1 MRLPLKPRSL
11 SQVARAEEMKVSMSF
26 VQGSRPA
33 REHRSYHLGF
43 AQWPAGTTALAFEI
57 WVALAVSLY
66 AAFALELNSAASAGT
81 GLLILVGPTQ
91 GMVLSKAI
99 YRIIG
104 TLFGAVF
111 AIIVTSLFSQDRTM
125 LIAVF
130 SVYMACLVA
139 IGTLLRDF
147 RAYGCILAG
156 YTVALI
162 SITDVDTPTAAF
174 TAMLDRVAVIL
185 LAVLVLAFVSAIFAT
200 QQSARSLQ
208 SKLRLATKDI
218 VAMALATLDQRVP
231 PDPSQCVAMSA
242 RLMPLRSEI
251 SFATPELLDGRAR
264 AKGARSALLGLFEA
278 ISAIQAVGL
287 GLRNTSVA
295 SSIVDEAISIVRAA
309 IVARR
314 PEKWLADID
323 AVAERAMEGEA
334 RSIDEAYVLDRCK
347 FMIEV
352 FRDIR
357 DGLLSNRIGR
367 IPRRSVSLPV
377 HQDYIAAVLNGVR
390 IGLAAGIVGLLA
402 VLSGLPGASLMIVGT
417 IVFVALGSVLHDPL
431 AMGRA
436 ALLMT
441 PAVIIT
447 GTIYDFL
454 IFPNISDYPLF
465 IISLSPVVTMTC
477 WLIKTGKGP
486 MGIFYGVQSISL
498 LSPANV
504 QALDPTLFV
513 DTAAFLVAGSI
524 CIFFT
529 LLLIVPVDPALR
541 RLRLAL
547 AVGRDLRRALVDE
560 NRLDQPRASLHYDR
574 LSQFSSWRHGEP
586 VTRARLNVM
595 RRLSDLGNLSLAVRR
610 SWRALDQARIA
621 VDPVID
627 AKARQILPTL
637 SPVELLDL
645 SRTYLAAAAQ
655 LDRSKRVDLIHA
667 AAALYGTA
675 VLTTSE
681 MRLLRRLKL
690 LRYHSQGI

>member
-1 MRLPLKPRSL
+1 MSTTAIAKG
-11 SQVARAEEMKVSMSF
+11 VTRA
-26 VQGSRPA
+26 
-33 REHRSYHLGF
+33 EHRSYRLGF

-57 WVALAVSLY
+57 WVALAVSY
-66 AAFALELNSAASAGT
+66 YIAFILELNAAASAGT

-99 YRIIG
+99 YRIAG

-111 AIIVTSLFSQDRTM
+111 AIILTSLFSQDRTM

-139 IGTLLRDF
+139 IATLLRDF

-162 SITDVDTPTAAF
+162 SVADVDAPTTAF

-185 LAVLVLAFVSAIFAT
+185 LAVLVLAFVSAIFTTA
-200 QQSARSLQ
+200 QSARSLQ

-218 VAMALATLDQRVP
+218 VAMAVATLDRRVP

-251 SFATPELLDGRAR
+251 GFAAPELLDGWAR

-278 ISAIQAVGL
+278 ISAIQALGL
-287 GLRNTSVA
+287 GLRNMSAA
-295 SSIVDEAISIVRAA
+295 SSTVEDAISIMRAT
-309 IVARR
+309 IVAQR
-314 PEKWLADID
+314 PEKRLADID
-323 AVAERAMEGEA
+323 ALTHRAMEAEA
-334 RSIDEAYVLDRCK
+334 LSIDEAYVLDRCK

-352 FRDIR
+352 FRDVR
-357 DGLLSNRIGR
+357 DGLLSNRVGR
-367 IPRRSVSLPV
+367 LPRRFVSIPV
-377 HQDYIAAVLNGVR
+377 HQDYIAAVLNGLRV
-390 IGLAAGIVGLLA
+390 GLAVGIVGLLA
-402 VLSGLPGASLMIVGT
+402 VLSGLPGANLMVLGT

-465 IISLSPVVTMTC
+465 IISLAPVVTITC

-504 QALDPTLFV
+504 QTLDPTTFV
-513 DTAAFLVAGSI
+513 DTVAFLVAGSV
-524 CIFFT
+524 CIFIS
-529 LLLIVPVDPALR
+529 LLLIVPVDPAQR

-547 AVGRDLRRALVDE
+547 AVGRALRRALADE
-560 NRLDQPRASLHYDR
+560 NRLGQPRASLHYDR
-574 LSQFSSWRHGEP
+574 LSQFSSWQHSEVITP
-586 VTRARLNVM
+586 ARRNVM
-595 RRLSDLGNLSLAVRR
+595 KRLSDLGNLNFAVRR

-621 VDPVID
+621 IDPAID
-627 AKARQILPTL
+627 AKARQILATL
-637 SPVELLDL
+637 SPIEILDL
-645 SRTYLAAAAQ
+645 SRTYLAAAAGFE
-655 LDRSKRVDLIHA
+655 RSKRLDLVHA

-681 MRLLRRLKL
+681 MRLLRHLKL

>member
-1 MRLPLKPRSL
+1 MT
-11 SQVARAEEMKVSMSF
+11 MSTAI
-26 VQGSRPA
+26 QENPI
-33 REHRSYHLGF
+33 EHRSHQPGF
-43 AQWPAGTTALAFEI
+43 AQWPAGTMALAFEI
-57 WVALAVSLY
+57 WVALTVSY
-66 AAFALELNSAASAGT
+66 YIAFILELNSAAGAGT

-99 YRIIG
+99 YRIAG

-130 SVYMACLVA
+130 SVYMGCLVA
-139 IGTLLRDF
+139 IATLLRDF

-162 SITDVDTPTAAF
+162 SIADVDAPTAAF
-174 TAMLDRVAVIL
+174 TAMVDRVAVIL

-200 QQSARSLQ
+200 AESTRSLQ

-218 VAMALATLDQRVP
+218 VAMALATLDRRAP

-251 SFATPELLDGRAR
+251 GFATLELLDGWAR
-264 AKGARSALLGLFEA
+264 AKGARSGLLGLFEA
-278 ISAIQAVGL
+278 ISAIQAIGL
-287 GLRNTSVA
+287 GLRNMSAA
-295 SSIVDEAISIVRAA
+295 SSTVDHALSIMRAA
-309 IVARR
+309 VVAQH
-314 PEKWLADID
+314 PEKRLPDVD
-323 AVAERAMEGEA
+323 ALTHQAMEAEA
-334 RSIDEAYVLDRCK
+334 LSIDEAYVLDRCK

-357 DGLLSNRIGR
+357 DGLLSSRVGR
-367 IPRRSVSLPV
+367 LPRGSVRVPV
-377 HQDYIAAVLNGVR
+377 HPDYIAAVLNGLR
-390 IGLAAGIVGLLA
+390 MGLAAGFVGWLA
-402 VLSGLPGASLMIVGT
+402 VLSGLPGANAMLVGT
-417 IVFVALGSVLHDPL
+417 IVFVALGSVMHDPL

-441 PAVIIT
+441 PAVIVT

-465 IISLSPVVTMTC
+465 IISLAPVVTITC

-504 QALDPTLFV
+504 QTLDPTTFV
-513 DTAAFLVAGSI
+513 DTAAFLVAGSV
-524 CIFFT
+524 CIFFS

-541 RLRLAL
+541 RLRLAWG
-547 AVGRDLRRALVDE
+547 VGSNLRRALADE
-560 NRLDQPRASLHYDR
+560 SRLNQPRASLYYDR
-574 LSQFSSWRHGEP
+574 LSQFSSWQNGEP
-586 VTRARLNVM
+586 VTPARRNVM

-610 SWRALDQARIA
+610 AWRALDGARIS
-621 VDPVID
+621 VDAAND
-627 AKARQILPTL
+627 AKARQIIPTL
-637 SPVELLDL
+637 SPMELLDL
-645 SRTYLAAAAQ
+645 SRIYLTAAAG
-655 LDRSKRVDLIHA
+655 LERSKRLDLVHA

-681 MRLLRRLKL
+681 MRLLRHLKFL
-690 LRYHSQGI
+690 SYPL

>member
-1 MRLPLKPRSL
+1 
-11 SQVARAEEMKVSMSF
+11 MKMSTAAIQKGPTRGERRF
-26 VQGSRPA
+26 YQ
-33 REHRSYHLGF
+33 LGF

-57 WVALAVSLY
+57 WAALAVSY
-66 AAFALELNSAASAGT
+66 YIAFILELNSAASAGT

-99 YRIIG
+99 YRIAG

-111 AIIVTSLFSQDRTM
+111 AIILTSLFSQDRTM
-125 LIAVF
+125 LIAIF

-139 IGTLLRDF
+139 IATLLRDF

-162 SITDVDTPTAAF
+162 SIADVDAPTATF

-200 QQSARSLQ
+200 AESARSLQ
-208 SKLRLATKDI
+208 SKLRVATKDI
-218 VAMALATLDQRVP
+218 VAMALATLDRRAP
-231 PDPSQCVAMSA
+231 PDPSHCVAMSA

-251 SFATPELLDGRAR
+251 GFATPELLDGLAR

-278 ISAIQAVGL
+278 ISAIQAIGL
-287 GLRNTSVA
+287 GLRNMSTA
-295 SSIVDEAISIVRAA
+295 SSTVDYAISIMRAA
-309 IVARR
+309 VVAQR
-314 PEKWLADID
+314 PEKRLAEID
-323 AVAERAMEGEA
+323 ALMHQAMEAEA
-334 RSIDEAYVLDRCK
+334 LSIDEAYVLDRCK

-352 FRDIR
+352 FRDVR
-357 DGLLSNRIGR
+357 DGLLSSRVGR
-367 IPRRSVSLPV
+367 LPRRSVSLPV
-377 HQDYIAAVLNGVR
+377 HQDYIAAVINGLRV
-390 IGLAAGIVGLLA
+390 GLAVGIVGLLA
-402 VLSGLPGASLMIVGT
+402 VLSGLPGANLMILGT
-417 IVFVALGSVLHDPL
+417 IVFVSLGSVLHDPL

-465 IISLSPVVTMTC
+465 IISLAPIVTMTC

-486 MGIFYGVQSISL
+486 MGTFYGVQSIQL

-504 QALDPTLFV
+504 QTLDPTTFV
-513 DTAAFLVAGSI
+513 DTAAFLVAGSV
-524 CIFFT
+524 CIFFS

-547 AVGRDLRRALVDE
+547 AVGRTLREALVDK
-560 NRLDQPRASLHYDR
+560 NGLNQPRASLYYDR
-574 LSQFSSWRHGEP
+574 LSQFSSWQNGEP
-586 VTRARLNVM
+586 VTPARRNVM
-595 RRLSDLGNLSLAVRR
+595 RRLSDLGNLSFAVRR
-610 SWRALDQARIA
+610 SWRALDGARIS
-621 VDPVID
+621 VDPAID

-637 SPVELLDL
+637 LPMELLDL
-645 SRTYLAAAAQ
+645 SRIYLTAAAG
-655 LDRSKRVDLIHA
+655 LERSKRLDLAPA
-667 AAALYGTA
+667 AGGLCGPA

-681 MRLLRRLKL
+681 MRLLRHLKL
-690 LRYHSQGI
+690 LRYHAQGI

>member
-1 MRLPLKPRSL
+1 MSTTAIAKG
-11 SQVARAEEMKVSMSF
+11 VTRA
-26 VQGSRPA
+26 
-33 REHRSYHLGF
+33 EHRSYRLGF

-57 WVALAVSLY
+57 WVALVVSY
-66 AAFALELNSAASAGT
+66 YIAFILELNAAASAGT

-99 YRIIG
+99 YRIAG

-111 AIIVTSLFSQDRTM
+111 AIILTSLFSQDRTM

-139 IGTLLRDF
+139 IATLLRDF

-162 SITDVDTPTAAF
+162 SVADVDAPTTAF

-185 LAVLVLAFVSAIFAT
+185 LAVLVLAFVSAIFTTA
-200 QQSARSLQ
+200 QSARSLQ

-218 VAMALATLDQRVP
+218 VAMAVATLDRRVP

-251 SFATPELLDGRAR
+251 GFAAPELLDGWAR

-278 ISAIQAVGL
+278 ISAIQALGL
-287 GLRNTSVA
+287 GLRNMSAA
-295 SSIVDEAISIVRAA
+295 SSTVEDAISIMRAT
-309 IVARR
+309 IVAQR
-314 PEKWLADID
+314 PEKRLADID
-323 AVAERAMEGEA
+323 ALTHRAMEAEA
-334 RSIDEAYVLDRCK
+334 LSVDEAYVLDRCK

-352 FRDIR
+352 FRDVR
-357 DGLLSNRIGR
+357 DGLLSNRVGR
-367 IPRRSVSLPV
+367 LPRRFVSIPV
-377 HQDYIAAVLNGVR
+377 HQDYIAAVLNGLRV
-390 IGLAAGIVGLLA
+390 GLAVGIVGLLS
-402 VLSGLPGASLMIVGT
+402 VLSGLPGANLMVLGT

-465 IISLSPVVTMTC
+465 IISLAPVVTITC

-504 QALDPTLFV
+504 QTLDPTTFV
-513 DTAAFLVAGSI
+513 DTVAFLVAGSV
-524 CIFFT
+524 CIFIS
-529 LLLIVPVDPALR
+529 LLLIVPVDPAQR

-547 AVGRDLRRALVDE
+547 AVGRALRRALADE
-560 NRLDQPRASLHYDR
+560 NRLGQPRASLHYDR
-574 LSQFSSWRHGEP
+574 LSQFSSWQHSEVITP
-586 VTRARLNVM
+586 ARRNVM
-595 RRLSDLGNLSLAVRR
+595 KRLSDLGNLNFAVRR

-621 VDPVID
+621 IDPAID

-637 SPVELLDL
+637 SPIEILDL
-645 SRTYLAAAAQ
+645 SRTYLAAAAGFE
-655 LDRSKRVDLIHA
+655 RSKRLDLVHA

-681 MRLLRRLKL
+681 MRLLRHLKL

>member
-1 MRLPLKPRSL
+1 
-11 SQVARAEEMKVSMSF
+11 MKMSTAAIKKSATK
-26 VQGSRPA
+26 G
-33 REHRSYHLGF
+33 EHHSFHLGF
-43 AQWPAGTTALAFEI
+43 ARWPAGTTALAFEI
-57 WVALAVSLY
+57 WLALAVAY
-66 AAFALELNSAASAGT
+66 YVAFALELNSAAGVGT

-99 YRIIG
+99 YRIAG
-104 TLFGAVF
+104 TLFGALI
-111 AIIVTSLFSQDRTM
+111 ALILTSLFSQDRTM

-130 SVYMACLVA
+130 SVYMGCLVA
-139 IGTLLRDF
+139 LATLLRDF

-162 SITDVDTPTAAF
+162 SIADVDAPTATF

-185 LAVLVLAFVSAIFAT
+185 LAVLVLAFVGAIVAT
-200 QQSARSLQ
+200 AESERSLQ

-218 VAMALATLDQRVP
+218 VAMALAALDQRVP

-251 SFATPELLDGRAR
+251 GFATPELLDGWAR

-278 ISAIQAVGL
+278 ISAIQALGL
-287 GLRNTSVA
+287 GLRNMSAA
-295 SSIVDEAISIVRAA
+295 SSTIDEAISIMRAA
-309 IVARR
+309 IVAQR
-314 PEKWLADID
+314 PEKRLSDID
-323 AVAERAMEGEA
+323 VLTLQAMEA
-334 RSIDEAYVLDRCK
+334 QALSIDEAYVLDRCK

-357 DGLLSNRIGR
+357 DGLLSSRVGR
-367 IPRRSVSLPV
+367 LPRRSVSLPV
-377 HQDYIAAVLNGVR
+377 HQDYIAAVLNGLRV
-390 IGLAAGIVGLLA
+390 GLAVGIVGLLA
-402 VLSGLPGASLMIVGT
+402 VLSGLPGANLMILGT
-417 IVFVALGSVLHDPL
+417 IVFVSLGSVLHDPL

-454 IFPNISDYPLF
+454 IFPNISDYPLL
-465 IISLSPVVTMTC
+465 IISLAPLVTMTSC
-477 WLIKTGKGP
+477 WIKTGKGP
-486 MGIFYGVQSISL
+486 MGIFYGGQSRSL

-504 QALDPTLFV
+504 QKLNPTTCV

-524 CIFFT
+524 CIFFS

-547 AVGRDLRRALVDE
+547 AVGRTLREALVDK
-560 NRLDQPRASLHYDR
+560 NGLNQSRGSLHYDR
-574 LSQFSSWRHGEP
+574 LSQFSSWQHGQP
-586 VTRARLNVM
+586 VTPARHNVM
-595 RRLSDLGNLSLAVRR
+595 RRLSDLGNLSFAVGR

-621 VDPVID
+621 VDPAID

-637 SPVELLDL
+637 LPMELLDL
-645 SRTYLAAAAQ
+645 SRIYLTAAAG
-655 LDRSKRVDLIHA
+655 LERSKRLDLVHA

-681 MRLLRRLKL
+681 MRLLRHLEL
-690 LRYHSQGI
+690 LRYQL

>member
-1 MRLPLKPRSL
+1 
-11 SQVARAEEMKVSMSF
+11 MKMSTA
-26 VQGSRPA
+26 VIKNNPTE
-33 REHRSYHLGF
+33 REHRSYQLGF
-43 AQWPAGTTALAFEI
+43 ARWPAGTTVLSFEI
-57 WVALAVSLY
+57 WAALAVSY
-66 AAFALELNSAASAGT
+66 YIAFALELNSAASAGT

-99 YRIIG
+99 YRVAG
-104 TLFGAVF
+104 TLFGALA
-111 AIIVTSLFSQDRTM
+111 AIILTSLFPQDRTM

-130 SVYMACLVA
+130 AVYMACLVA
-139 IGTLLRDF
+139 IATLLRDF

-162 SITDVDTPTAAF
+162 SIAEIDVPTATF

-185 LAVLVLAFVSAIFAT
+185 LAVLALAFVSAIFAT
-200 QQSARSLQ
+200 AESARSLQ

-251 SFATPELLDGRAR
+251 GFATPELLDGWAR

-278 ISAIQAVGL
+278 ISAIQALGL
-287 GLRNTSVA
+287 GLRNMSTA
-295 SSIVDEAISIVRAA
+295 SSTVDHAISIVRAA
-309 IVARR
+309 IFAQRR
-314 PEKWLADID
+314 EKRLAEVD
-323 AVAERAMEGEA
+323 AFTHQAMEAEA
-334 RSIDEAYVLDRCK
+334 LSIDEAYVLDRCK

-352 FRDIR
+352 FRDVR
-357 DGLLSNRIGR
+357 DGLLSNRVGR
-367 IPRRSVSLPV
+367 IPRRFVSLPV
-377 HQDYIAAVLNGVR
+377 HQDYIAAVLNGLRV
-390 IGLAAGIVGLLA
+390 GLAVGIVGLLA
-402 VLSGLPGASLMIVGT
+402 VLSGLPGANLMILGT
-417 IVFVALGSVLHDPL
+417 IVFVSLGSVMHDPL

-441 PAVIIT
+441 PPVIVT

-465 IISLSPVVTMTC
+465 LLSLAPVVTMTC

-486 MGIFYGVQSISL
+486 MGLFYGVQSISL

-504 QALDPTLFV
+504 QTLDPTAFV
-513 DTAAFLVAGSI
+513 DAAAYLVAGSL
-524 CIFFT
+524 CIFFS

-547 AVGRDLRRALVDE
+547 AVGRALREALVDK
-560 NRLDQPRASLHYDR
+560 NSLSQPRASLHYDR
-574 LSQFSSWRHGEP
+574 LSQFSSWQNGEA
-586 VTRARLNVM
+586 VTSARRNVM
-595 RRLSDLGNLSLAVRR
+595 RRLSDLGNLSFAVRR
-610 SWRALDQARIA
+610 SWRALDQTRNA
-621 VDPVID
+621 VDPAID
-627 AKARQILPTL
+627 AKVRQILSTL
-637 SPVELLDL
+637 SPVEILDL
-645 SRTYLAAAAQ
+645 SRTYLAAAAG
-655 LDRSKRVDLIHA
+655 LDRSKRLDLVHA

-681 MRLLRRLKL
+681 MRLLRHLEV
-690 LRYHSQGI
+690 LRYRL

>member
-1 MRLPLKPRSL
+1 
-11 SQVARAEEMKVSMSF
+11 MKMSTTAI
-26 VQGSRPA
+26 QEGATRG
-33 REHRSYHLGF
+33 EHRSYHPVS

-57 WVALAVSLY
+57 WVALAVSY
-66 AAFALELNSAASAGT
+66 YVAFTLELNSAASAGT

-99 YRIIG
+99 YRIAG

-111 AIIVTSLFSQDRTM
+111 AIILTSLFSQDRTM

-139 IGTLLRDF
+139 IATLLRDF

-162 SITDVDTPTAAF
+162 SIADVDAPTASF
-174 TAMLDRVAVIL
+174 TGMLDRVAVIL
-185 LAVLVLAFVSAIFAT
+185 LAVLVLAFVSAICSTAE
-200 QQSARSLQ
+200 SARSLQ
-208 SKLRLATKDI
+208 SKLRTATKDI
-218 VAMALATLDQRVP
+218 VAMAFATLDQRVP
-231 PDPSQCVAMSA
+231 PDSSQCVAMSA

-251 SFATPELLDGRAR
+251 GFAAPELPDGWAR
-264 AKGARSALLGLFEA
+264 AKAARSALLGLFEA
-278 ISAIQAVGL
+278 ISAIQALGL
-287 GLRNTSVA
+287 GLQNMAAA
-295 SSIVDEAISIVRAA
+295 SSTVDEAIGIVRRA
-309 IVARR
+309 IVTQH

-323 AVAERAMEGEA
+323 ALTHQAMEAEA
-334 RSIDEAYVLDRCK
+334 LSIDEAYVLNRCK

-367 IPRRSVSLPV
+367 LPRRSVNLPV
-377 HQDYIAAVLNGVR
+377 HQDYIAAVLNGLRV
-390 IGLAAGIVGLLA
+390 GLAVGMVGLLS
-402 VLSGLPGASLMIVGT
+402 VMSGLPGANAVILGT
-417 IVFVALGSVLHDPL
+417 IVFVSLGSVMHDPR
-431 AMGRA
+431 AMGKA

-447 GTIYDFL
+447 GTIYDFF

-465 IISLSPVVTMTC
+465 IISLAPVVTMTC

-504 QALDPTLFV
+504 QTLNPRTFL
-513 DTAAFLVAGSI
+513 DTAAFLVAGSV
-524 CIFFT
+524 CIFFS

-547 AVGRDLRRALVDE
+547 AMGRTLRRALADE

-574 LSQFSSWRHGEP
+574 LSQFSSWQNGEA
-586 VTRARLNVM
+586 VTPARRNVM
-595 RRLSDLGNLSLAVRR
+595 KRLSDLGNLSFAVRR
-610 SWRALDQARIA
+610 SWRALDQSRSAI
-621 VDPVID
+621 DPAID

-645 SRTYLAAAAQ
+645 SRTYLAAAAG
-655 LDRSKRVDLIHA
+655 LDRSKRLDLVHA

-681 MRLLRRLKL
+681 MRLLRHLKL

>member
-1 MRLPLKPRSL
+1 
-11 SQVARAEEMKVSMSF
+11 
-26 VQGSRPA
+26 
-33 REHRSYHLGF
+33 
-43 AQWPAGTTALAFEI
+43 
-57 WVALAVSLY
+57 
-66 AAFALELNSAASAGT
+66 
-81 GLLILVGPTQ
+81 
-91 GMVLSKAI
+91 MVLSKAI
-99 YRIIG
+99 YRIAG
-104 TLFGAVF
+104 TLFGALI
-111 AIIVTSLFSQDRTM
+111 ALILTSLFSQDRTM

-139 IGTLLRDF
+139 LATLLRDF

-162 SITDVDTPTAAF
+162 SIADVDAPTATF

-185 LAVLVLAFVSAIFAT
+185 LAVLVLAFVSAILVTAE
-200 QQSARSLQ
+200 SARSLQ

-251 SFATPELLDGRAR
+251 GFATPELLDGWAR

-278 ISAIQAVGL
+278 ISAIQAMGL
-287 GLRNTSVA
+287 GLRNMSAA
-295 SSIVDEAISIVRAA
+295 SSTVDNAISIVRAS
-309 IVARR
+309 IVARS
-314 PEKWLADID
+314 PEKRLVEID
-323 AVAERAMEGEA
+323 ALTQQALDAGA
-334 RSIDEAYVLDRCK
+334 LSIDEAYVLDRCK

-352 FRDIR
+352 FSDVR
-357 DGLLSNRIGR
+357 DGLLSNRVGR
-367 IPRRSVSLPV
+367 LPRRSVSLPV
-377 HQDYIAAVLNGVR
+377 HQDYIAAVLNGLRV
-390 IGLAAGIVGLLA
+390 GLAVGIVGLLA
-402 VLSGLPGASLMIVGT
+402 VLSGLPGANEMILGT
-417 IVFVALGSVLHDPL
+417 IVFVSLGSVLHDPL

-447 GTIYDFL
+447 GAIYDFL

-465 IISLSPVVTMTC
+465 IISLAPVVTMTC

-504 QALDPTLFV
+504 QTLDPTTFV
-513 DTAAFLVAGSI
+513 DTAAFLVAGSV
-524 CIFFT
+524 CIFFS

-547 AVGRDLRRALVDE
+547 AVGRTLRRALADE
-560 NRLDQPRASLHYDR
+560 DRLNQPKASLLYDR
-574 LSQFSSWRHGEP
+574 LSQFSSWQHGEA
-586 VTRARLNVM
+586 VTPARRNVM
-595 RRLSDLGNLSLAVRR
+595 RRLSDLGNLSVTVRR

-621 VDPVID
+621 IDPAVD

-637 SPVELLDL
+637 SRTEILDL
-645 SRTYLAAAAQ
+645 SRTYLTAATG
-655 LDRSKRVDLIHA
+655 LERPSKRLDLVHA

-681 MRLLRRLKL
+681 LRLLRHLRLL
-690 LRYHSQGI
+690 SYPF

>member
-1 MRLPLKPRSL
+1 
-11 SQVARAEEMKVSMSF
+11 MKMSTAAIQKGPTRGERRF
-26 VQGSRPA
+26 YQLGS
-33 REHRSYHLGF
+33 

-57 WVALAVSLY
+57 WVALAVSY
-66 AAFALELNSAASAGT
+66 YIAFILELNSAASAGT

-99 YRIIG
+99 YRIAG

-111 AIIVTSLFSQDRTM
+111 AIILTSLFSQDRTM

-130 SVYMACLVA
+130 AVYLACLVA
-139 IGTLLRDF
+139 LATLLRDF

-156 YTVALI
+156 YTVAMI
-162 SITDVDTPTAAF
+162 SIVYVDAPTAAF

-185 LAVLVLAFVSAIFAT
+185 LAVLALAFVSAIFTTAE
-200 QQSARSLQ
+200 SARSLQ
-208 SKLRLATKDI
+208 SKLRLATRDI

-231 PDPSQCVAMSA
+231 PDPSQCVAMST

-251 SFATPELLDGRAR
+251 GFATPELLDGWAR

-287 GLRNTSVA
+287 GLRNMSAA
-295 SSIVDEAISIVRAA
+295 SSTVDEAISIMRAA
-309 IVARR
+309 IIAQR
-314 PEKWLADID
+314 PEKRLLDLD
-323 AVAERAMEGEA
+323 ALIHQAMEAEA
-334 RSIDEAYVLDRCK
+334 LSIDEAYVLDRCK
-347 FMIEV
+347 LMIEV

-357 DGLLSNRIGR
+357 DGLLSSRVGR
-367 IPRRSVSLPV
+367 RPRRSVSLPV
-377 HQDYIAAVLNGVR
+377 HQDHIAAVLNGLRV
-390 IGLAAGIVGLLA
+390 GLAVGIVGMLA
-402 VLSGLPGASLMIVGT
+402 VLSGLPGANLMILGT
-417 IVFVALGSVLHDPL
+417 IVFVSLGSVLHDPL
-431 AMGRA
+431 AMGKA

-465 IISLSPVVTMTC
+465 IISLAPVVTITC

-504 QALDPTLFV
+504 QTLDPAAFV
-513 DTAAFLVAGSI
+513 NTVAFLVAGSV
-524 CIFFT
+524 CIFFS

-547 AVGRDLRRALVDE
+547 AVGRTLRKALADE
-560 NRLDQPRASLHYDR
+560 NRLGQPRATLHYDR
-574 LSQFSSWRHGEP
+574 LSQFSSWQHGEA
-586 VTRARLNVM
+586 VTPARRNVV
-595 RRLSDLGNLSLAVRR
+595 RRLSDLGNLGFAVRR

-621 VDPVID
+621 IDPAID
-627 AKARQILPTL
+627 TKARQILPTL
-637 SPVELLDL
+637 SPVEILDL
-645 SRTYLAAAAQ
+645 SRTYLAAAAG
-655 LDRSKRVDLIHA
+655 LDRSKRLDLVHA

-681 MRLLRRLKL
+681 MRVLRHSKL
-690 LRYHSQGI
+690 RGYHSQGV